1 MTTSCRS
8 TSEYLRSTRTR
19 RLDDVIEEN
28 LANQG
33 IGLEVRAV
41 ETTKVGGTDS
51 RINIPATYVELLD
64 KKSGDSLGRYLVSQI
79 HSDRETLMGGV
90 GPDASNIFDQISMG
104 DDQYNIGLQYHRE
117 VKPYWIQLED
127 VRGSTTAGP
136 IRRETTRRSFA
147 SSIPSRA
154 KIARNAFG

>member
-1 MTTSCRS
+1 MSS
-8 TSEYLRSTRTR
+8 LAFYENS

-79 HSDRETLMGGV
+79 HSDRQTLMAGV
-90 GPDASNIFDQISMG
+90 GPDARIFSIKSR
-104 DDQYNIGLQYHRE
+104 LATRHSTS
-117 VKPYWIQLED
+117 VC
-127 VRGSTTAGP
+127 STTVKSNPIGFSWKTFAG
-136 IRRETTRRSFA
+136 
-147 SSIPSRA
+147 
-154 KIARNAFG
+154 